1 MKTVIVTGGIGS
13 GKSAVC
19 ALLRQRGIPVYDC
32 DSRVK
37 ELYDEDPALVPALE
51 EVMGVPL
58 RNKAGKLDKAA
69 LARRIFPDKAARE
82 AVEAKVYPALL
93 KDFQA
98 WRAAQKKAPFVA
110 LESAVILSKPLFRGL
125 ADGVVLV
132 DAPEEIRL
140 RRAMERDGA
149 TEEAVRERMA
159 AQQPVI
165 PADACILRNDGT
177 PEDLRKEV
185 ERVFFGK
192 NDYICKLLNNETQN
206 MKTDLAKTLSIRG
219 QHGLFTY
226 IAQSRTGAIAEAF
239 EDKKRSNFSANAG
252 ITTLADIS
260 IYTAEGEVK
269 LQDVFG
275 KMHEVLGDK
284 DAPSAKADPKE
295 LKALFDK
302 ALPNYDGE
310 RFYVSHM
317 KKVVEWY
324 NALKKYASL
333 DFVTDEEREAEA
345 AGNAEA

>member
-19 ALLRQRGIPVYDC
+19 SLLRKKGVPVYDC

-37 ELYDEDPALVPALE
+37 ELYQEDPSLLSSLE
-51 EVMGVPL
+51 EALGVPL
-58 RNKAGKLDKAA
+58 RDSKGRLDKAA
-69 LARRIFPDKAARE
+69 LARRIFSDDAARE
-82 AVEAKVYPALL
+82 SVEALVYPALL
-93 KDFQA
+93 RDFES
-98 WRAAQKKAPFVA
+98 WRSARNAPFCV
-110 LESAVILSKPLFRGL
+110 LESAVILSKPLFRGI
-125 ADGVVLV
+125 ADAVVLV
-132 DAPEEIRL
+132 DAAPEIRL

-149 TEEAVRERMA
+149 SREAVLERMA
-159 AQQPVI
+159 AQEMPM
-165 PADACILRNDGT
+165 PEDACIIRNEGS
-177 PEDLRKEV
+177 PQDLQMEV

-192 NDYICKLLNNETQN
+192 NDYICRILKNEPKT

-226 IAQSRTGAIAEAF
+226 IAQSRTGAIAESLQ
-239 EDKKRSNFSANAG
+239 DKKRYNFSASAG

-260 IYTAEGEVK
+260 IYTADSEVK
-269 LQDVFG
+269 LQEVFV
-275 KMHEVLGDK
+275 KLHEVLGAQ
-284 DAPSAKADPKE
+284 DAPSAKAAPE
-295 LKALFDK
+295 EFKALFQK

-324 NALKKYASL
+324 NILKNYASL

-345 AGNAEA
+345 AKEA